1 VAWDLEIRQTPE
13 GLENA
18 VARLVNLRI
27 RTTGRR
33 VDAILQDA
41 DVLALRN
48 QRSVRRLRYVGKP
61 NRYRAMEAQRFLRR
75 GEHEQLI
82 FLMEAEFD
90 REGIIYSRLGGEVY
104 KAHAHTAYHP
114 HSGTLG
120 PIEGFGQKF
129 YTKRIGGQTIYS
141 YKNKLSQD
149 EVELYY
155 QWWEKAFKK
164 KLRRPKGKA
173 SAMKEPVEGAPVEA
187 QTPIPLDIR
196 DRDMHDLDF
205 LDF

>member
-13 GLENA
+13 GLENTI
-18 VARLVNLRI
+18 ARLVNQRI

-41 DVLALRN
+41 DVLAIRN

-75 GEHEQLI
+75 GEHEQLT

-164 KLRRPKGKA
+164 RLRRPKGRA
-173 SAMKEPVEGAPVEA
+173 SAMKEPGAPVA
-187 QTPIPLDIR
+187 QTPIPPDMLDLNIG
-196 DRDMHDLDF
+196 DLDF
-205 LDF
+205 